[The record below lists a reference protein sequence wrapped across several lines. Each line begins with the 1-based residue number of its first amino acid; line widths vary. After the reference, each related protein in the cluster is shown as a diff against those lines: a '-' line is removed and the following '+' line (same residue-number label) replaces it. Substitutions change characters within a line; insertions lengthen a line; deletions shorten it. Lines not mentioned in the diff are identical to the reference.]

1 MAVRSRRRGPSVRLR
16 FTLSYAAFVLLAGSI
31 CLAAVGAYLL
41 RYVPEGA
48 IDSTDGFIPNRSD
61 LARAFTPAA
70 VAAVTFLLAVGL
82 VGGWFLSGRM
92 LTPLA
97 RIGDAAR
104 SAAGGSLSHRIDL
117 AGRRDEFT
125 DLADTF
131 DAMLERLEAHLAE
144 GQRFAANASHELRT
158 PLATAQALL
167 EVASRDPDPDVDV
180 LVERLRT
187 VNARAVALTEAL
199 LLLARGERGLPD
211 PERVDLSLLVED
223 ASETA
228 IAAAESRCITL
239 VVTGDPAHV
248 RGSEQ
253 LLHQL
258 VRNLMENAIVH
269 NLPSEGL
276 VAVHTSAWEGV
287 ATLRVENTGA
297 VLTPELVA
305 TLAEPFRRGAERVQV
320 AGEHAGVGLGLAIVQ
335 SIARAHDGA
344 LALKPRAG
352 GGLIAT
358 VRLPLAAD

>member
-1 MAVRSRRRGPSVRLR
+1 VAARNRRRGPSVRLR
-16 FTLSYAAFVLLAGSI
+16 FTLSYAVFVLIAGTI
-31 CLAAVGAYLL
+31 LLAAVAAYLL

-48 IDSTDGFIPNRSD
+48 ISTADGFVPNRSD
-61 LARAFTPAA
+61 LQRAFTPAA
-70 VAAVTFLLAVGL
+70 VVAVGFLLAVGL

-97 RIGDAAR
+97 RISDAAR
-104 SAAGGSLSHRIDL
+104 SAARGSLSH
-117 AGRRDEFT
+117 

-144 GQRFAANASHELRT
+144 EQRFAANASHELRT

-180 LVERLRT
+180 LIERLRT

-199 LLLARGERGLPD
+199 LLLARGERGFSD

-223 ASETA
+223 ASETT
-228 IAAAESRCITL
+228 IAAAERRGVTL
-239 VVTGDPAHV
+239 VVTGEPAHV

-258 VRNLMENAIVH
+258 VRNLVDNAIVH
-269 NLPSEGL
+269 NLPADGL

-297 VLTPELVA
+297 MLTPALVD

-320 AGEHAGVGLGLAIVQ
+320 AGEQAGVGLGLAIVQ

-352 GGLIAT
+352 GGLVAT

>member
-1 MAVRSRRRGPSVRLR
+1 VAARNRRRGPSVRLR
-16 FTLSYAAFVLLAGSI
+16 FTLSYAVFVLIAGTI
-31 CLAAVGAYLL
+31 LLAAVAAYLL

-48 IDSTDGFIPNRSD
+48 ISTADGFVPNRSD
-61 LARAFTPAA
+61 LQRAFTPAA
-70 VAAVTFLLAVGL
+70 VVAVGFLLAVGL

-97 RIGDAAR
+97 RISDAAR

-117 AGRRDEFT
+117 RGRRDEFT

-144 GQRFAANASHELRT
+144 EQRFAANASHELRT

-180 LVERLRT
+180 LIERLRT

-199 LLLARGERGLPD
+199 LLLARGERGFSD

-228 IAAAESRCITL
+228 IAAAERRGITL
-239 VVTGDPAHV
+239 VVTGEPAHV
-248 RGSEQ
+248 RGSGQ

-258 VRNLMENAIVH
+258 VRNLVDNAIVH
-269 NLPSEGL
+269 NLAADGL

-297 VLTPELVA
+297 MLTPALVD

-320 AGEHAGVGLGLAIVQ
+320 AGEQAGVGLGLAIVQ

-352 GGLIAT
+352 GGLVAT